1 MMRRRGRTILTAMAG
16 AVLAAPMSACAAQSP
31 DTLRERA
38 ATALRTGKY
47 EEARSMYAGLADRAD
62 ATTADRRGLLTVL
75 TETGAYD
82 DAEQRA
88 RAFAGSADSAAM
100 LVPLGDVLLLRGKR
114 AQAEDAFRRGLAA
127 GTPDSL
133 TARLRLALGQR
144 ARGERDAADAA
155 LDRFIDVFNNAGPRR
170 LTSSELVAVG
180 RAVQAL
186 GTRDPQLFKD
196 ALTAYDAAIAADS
209 GAVEPRLLIAEL
221 FLEKYNAPDARAA
234 LEEVL
239 SVNPQHPRA
248 LIGMA
253 HVHAADGAPG
263 AMALADRALA
273 VNPNYVRAR
282 ALRARLLLDLEQY
295 AEATSE
301 AVRALA
307 VDSTAVEALA
317 ARAAAAWLAGDTAA
331 YTATVA
337 AARRHAPG
345 DAELF
350 VLVAESAARA
360 RMYRQAA
367 EIAGAGI
374 ARDSTAW
381 RAYAVRGVNLLR
393 VAEIEDARR
402 HLERAFRGDPYDVWT
417 KNTLDLLDEL
427 ARARTIRSGRF
438 EFVLDSADAELLPVY
453 LAPLAEEAFDSLA
466 KRYGYRPEG
475 LVRLELFRSTAD
487 FSVRTVGLPGFGAL
501 GVSFG
506 DVVAMNSPGARGAG
520 SFNWGSVVW
529 HELAHTFTLGLSKH
543 RVPRWLSEGISV
555 FEERRARPG
564 WGADLTPSFLAAFA
578 EGNLA
583 PVSSL
588 NDGFMRPKFPGQIIM
603 SYYQASL
610 VCEMIEQEWGARAL
624 PALVAEYASGSNTA
638 EAVRAVLDLEL
649 NALDARFNSW
659 VREKFEPRFAAIRG
673 ATPLGTGERGGGL
686 GEFGDRLR
694 EAEER
699 LRAGDT
705 TAAIGSLER
714 AKELFPEYT
723 DQRSPYRTLAA
734 IYRARGAL
742 RDAERELAALTA
754 LAEDDY
760 AALVALAKVRLTL
773 RDSAGAMTALDAA
786 MFISPYE
793 PEVHAQ
799 LADLAEATGATRVA
813 VRERRAILALD
824 PVDRAAAEYRLARAY
839 LQAGNRDDARRAV
852 LRALERAPSYQQAQE
867 LLLELRRTETPGRSR

>member
-1 MMRRRGRTILTAMAG
+1 MRQSHRTFLTAMAG
-16 AVLAAPMSACAAQSP
+16 ALIAAPMSACDAQPP

-38 ATALRTGKY
+38 ASALRTGKY
-47 EEARSMYAGLADRAD
+47 EEARSMYQGLAGRAD
-62 ATTADRRGLLTVL
+62 ATTADRIGLLAVL
-75 TETGAYD
+75 TETGEYD
-82 DAEQRA
+82 AAEQRA
-88 RAFAGSADSAAM
+88 REFVASPDSAAM

-114 AQAEDAFRRGLAA
+114 AEAESAFRRGLDA

-133 TARLRLALGQR
+133 TARLRLALAQR
-144 ARGERDAADAA
+144 ARGEREAAYAA
-155 LDRFIDVFNNAGPRR
+155 LDRFIDVFNEAGPRR
-170 LTSSELVAVG
+170 LTSAELVAVG
-180 RAVQAL
+180 RAVHAL

-196 ALTAYDAAIAADS
+196 ALAAYDAAIAADS
-209 GAVEPRLLIAEL
+209 AAVEPRLLIGEL

-234 LEEVL
+234 FEEVL
-239 SVNPQHPRA
+239 AVNPQHPRA

-253 HVHAADGAPG
+253 HVHMADGAPG
-263 AMALADRALA
+263 AMTLVDRALG
-273 VNPNYVRAR
+273 VNPDYVPAR
-282 ALRARLLLDLEQY
+282 ALRARLLIDLEQY

-301 AVRALA
+301 ATRALA
-307 VDSTAVEALA
+307 IDSTAVEALA
-317 ARAAAAWLAGDTAA
+317 ARAAAAWLSGDTDSYA
-331 YTATVA
+331 ATVA

-367 EIAGAGI
+367 EIAGEGI
-374 ARDSTAW
+374 AGDSTAW
-381 RAYAVRGVNLLR
+381 RAHAVRGINLLR
-393 VAEIEDARR
+393 VAEVEDARR

-438 EFVLDSADAELLPVY
+438 EFVLDSADAELLPIY
-453 LAPLAEEAFDSLA
+453 LAPLADEAFDSLSR
-466 KRYGYRPEG
+466 RYGYQPDG

-529 HELAHTFTLGLSKH
+529 HELAHTFTLGLSEH

-578 EGNLA
+578 EGRLA

-588 NDGFMRPKFPGQIIM
+588 NDGFMRPKFPEQIGL

-610 VCEMIEQEWGARAL
+610 VCEMIEAGWGERAL
-624 PALVAEYASGSNTA
+624 PSLVAAYAKGANTA
-638 EAVRAVLDLEL
+638 DAVRSVLGLEL
-649 NALDARFNSW
+649 SALDSRFNSW
-659 VREKFEPRFAAIRG
+659 IRERFEPRFAAIRG
-673 ATPLGTGERGGGL
+673 ASALGTGEGGGGF
-686 GEFGDRLR
+686 GEFGDRLL
-694 EAEER
+694 EADTR

-705 TAAIGSLER
+705 TAAMASLER
-714 AKELFPEYT
+714 AKVLFPEYT
-723 DQRSPYRTLAA
+723 DQRSPYRRLAA
-734 IYRARGAL
+734 IHRARGAL
-742 RDAERELAALTA
+742 QEAERELTSLSA

-760 AALVALAKVRLTL
+760 ATLIALAEVRLTL
-773 RDSAGAMTALDAA
+773 GDSAGAIAALDAA

-793 PEVHAQ
+793 PDVHAQ
-799 LADLAEATGATRVA
+799 LADLAEATAAPRVA

-824 PVDRAAAEYRLARAY
+824 PVDRAAAEYRLARAH
-839 LQAGNRDDARRAV
+839 LLAGNRDDARRAV
-852 LRALERAPSYQQAQE
+852 LRALERAPSYREAQG
-867 LLLELRRTETPGRSR
+867 LLLELRRPDSPGEPR

>member
-1 MMRRRGRTILTAMAG
+1 MRQPHRTLLTAVAG
-16 AVLAAPMSACAAQSP
+16 ALLAAPMSACDAQPP

-38 ATALRTGKY
+38 SLALRTGKY
-47 EEARSMYAGLADRAD
+47 EEARSMYEGLAGRAD
-62 ATTADRRGLLTVL
+62 ASTNDRLGLLAAL
-75 TETGAYD
+75 TQTGAYEA
-82 DAEQRA
+82 AEQRA
-88 RAFAGSADSAAM
+88 LDFVASPDSAAM

-114 AQAEDAFRRGLAA
+114 MEAESAYRRGLDA

-144 ARGERDAADAA
+144 ARGERDAAYAA

-170 LTSSELVAVG
+170 LTSAELVAVG
-180 RAVQAL
+180 QAVQAL

-209 GAVEPRLLIAEL
+209 GAVEPRLLIGEL

-234 LEEVL
+234 FEEVL
-239 SVNPQHPRA
+239 AVNPQHPRA

-253 HVHAADGAPG
+253 HVHMADGAPG
-263 AMALADRALA
+263 AMTLVDRALG
-273 VNPNYVRAR
+273 VNPDYVPAR
-282 ALRARLLLDLEQY
+282 ALRARLLIDLEQY
-295 AEATSE
+295 AEAASE
-301 AVRALA
+301 ATRALA
-307 VDSTAVEALA
+307 IDSTAVEALA
-317 ARAAAAWLAGDTAA
+317 ARAAAAWLSRDTSS

-337 AARRHAPG
+337 AARRHAPA

-367 EIAGAGI
+367 EIAGEGI
-374 ARDSTAW
+374 AGDSTAW

-393 VAEIEDARR
+393 VAEVEDARR

-438 EFVLDSADAELLPVY
+438 EFVLDSADAELLPIY
-453 LAPLAEEAFDSLA
+453 LAPIADEAFDSLSR
-466 KRYGYRPEG
+466 RYGYKPDG
-475 LVRLELFRSTAD
+475 LIRLELFRSTAD

-529 HELAHTFTLGLSKH
+529 HELAHTFTLGLSEH

-578 EGNLA
+578 EGRLA

-588 NDGFMRPKFPGQIIM
+588 NDGFMRPKFPEQIGL

-610 VCEMIEQEWGARAL
+610 VCEMIEEEWGERAL
-624 PALVAEYASGSNTA
+624 PSLVAAYAKGANTA
-638 EAVRAVLDLEL
+638 EAVRSVLGLEL
-649 NALDARFNSW
+649 SALDSRFNSW
-659 VREKFEPRFAAIRG
+659 IRERFEPRFAAIRG
-673 ATPLGTGERGGGL
+673 ASALGTEGGGGL

-694 EAEER
+694 EADTR

-705 TAAIGSLER
+705 TAAMASLER
-714 AKELFPEYT
+714 AKALFPEYT
-723 DQRSPYRTLAA
+723 DQGSPYRSLAA
-734 IYRARGAL
+734 IHRARGAL
-742 RDAERELAALTA
+742 QDAERELTSLSA

-760 AALVALAKVRLTL
+760 AALIALAEVRLAL
-773 RDSAGAMTALDAA
+773 GDSAGAIAALNAA

-793 PEVHAQ
+793 PDVHAQ
-799 LADLAEATGATRVA
+799 LADLAEATAAPRVA

-824 PVDRAAAEYRLARAY
+824 PVDRAAAEYRLARAH
-839 LQAGNRDDARRAV
+839 LLAGNRDDARRAV
-852 LRALERAPSYQQAQE
+852 LRALEKAPSYREAQE
-867 LLLELRRTETPGRSR
+867 LLLELRRPETPGRSQ